1 MFLFFDTLVLYLIQA
16 VQNISVNNYLTQYH
30 LLGYNIAHSNFKIK
44 AKALYIINAEHC
56 ISSKRSF
63 VYHQVA
69 EEYTF
74 GDDIHAKA

>member
-1 MFLFFDTLVLYLIQA
+1 MRVIGEKDA
-16 VQNISVNNYLTQYH
+16 
-30 LLGYNIAHSNFKIK
+30 KIK
-44 AKALYIINAEHC
+44 SGRVKQKTDEFFENGFKYQGDSLVYHQFRRNC

-74 GDDIHAKA
+74 GDDIHAEA